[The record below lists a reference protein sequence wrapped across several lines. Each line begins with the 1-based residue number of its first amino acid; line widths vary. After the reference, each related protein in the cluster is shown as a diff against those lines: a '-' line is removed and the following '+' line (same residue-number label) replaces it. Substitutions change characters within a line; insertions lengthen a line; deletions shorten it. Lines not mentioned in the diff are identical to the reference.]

1 MIHRWHRL
9 RCREEKKKIKD
20 TEETIRNKRIHQWR
34 GTLSRVLGQLWKYFC
49 SQWQKGPALCTV
61 YTSRLK
67 QRTRAIRATNRCFI
81 RACPARRIEE
91 NRPPGRLTPIF
102 YTLDSTLST
111 YIRVHIR
118 ARGRCGRDSQAAEN
132 PTRVLDRLLDF
143 EHLLSCPPRVR
154 GATCARIRPYTC
166 NYFGQSVPVKS
177 HASSYIYPKV
187 NGYGIRCR
195 FMIVW
200 CLLVDALPSIFR
212 ML

>member
-1 MIHRWHRL
+1 MTRYAISGARSAV
-9 RCREEKKKIKD
+9 KIFLFPVA
-20 TEETIRNKRIHQWR
+20 KRA
-34 GTLSRVLGQLWKYFC
+34 GTVHGIYKPVKAKNACDSSDQQVL
-49 SQWQKGPALCTV
+49 
-61 YTSRLK
+61 YT
-67 QRTRAIRATNRCFI
+67 
-81 RACPARRIEE
+81 CPARRIEE

-154 GATCARIRPYTC
+154 GATCARIRLYTC

-187 NGYGIRCR
+187 NGHGIRCR